1 VNYFKTLFF
10 IFCLSSTLSLTLSNK
25 VFATSVALANKSS
38 NNIDVLVFGDSL
50 SAAYN
55 IPTDKGWVHLLQ
67 QSLNEKKINS
77 LVSNASISG
86 ETSSGGLVRFQSQID
101 KSKPG
106 IVILELGAN
115 DGLRG
120 ANLQTTQSNLVA
132 MINMS
137 HEIGADV
144 ILAGILIPPN
154 YGRTYTRKFSQIYSD
169 LALLEKVSL
178 IPFILEG
185 VATHQDLMLDDG
197 LHPNEEGQKIIV
209 QTVLKHLLPV
219 IESRKI
225 QTEIKSKLE

>member
-1 VNYFKTLFF
+1 MNYFKILFF
-10 IFCLSSTLSLTLSNK
+10 IFCLS
-25 VFATSVALANKSS
+25 ATSVVLANKSS
-38 NNIDVLVFGDSL
+38 DNINILVFGDSL

-55 IPTDKGWVHLLQ
+55 IPTEKGWVHLLQ
-67 QSLNEKKINS
+67 QSLNEDKIGS
-77 LVSNASISG
+77 QVSNASISG

-101 KSKPG
+101 KSKPD

-132 MINMS
+132 MIGMS
-137 HEIGADV
+137 HQVGADV
-144 ILAGILIPPN
+144 ILAGIHIPPN
-154 YGRTYTRKFSQIYSD
+154 YGRTYTRKFSQIYSE
-169 LALLEKVSL
+169 LALMDKVSL

-209 QTVLKHLLPV
+209 KTVLKHLLPV